1 MVTNLISLWVLSWS
15 GILLFLDDI
24 SFPASLMHRAAGA
37 EMMYL
42 LEPDKKMEAIKLIE
56 DSTNITSS
64 G

>member
-1 MVTNLISLWVLSWS
+1 LSWS

-24 SFPASLMHRAAGA
+24 SLPAPASLLHRAAGA

-42 LEPDKKMEAIKLIE
+42 FEPDKKMEAIKLID

>member
-1 MVTNLISLWVLSWS
+1 LPA
-15 GILLFLDDI
+15 
-24 SFPASLMHRAAGA
+24 PASLLHRAAGA

-42 LEPDKKMEAIKLIE
+42 FEPDKKMEAIKLID